1 LSLLSLNIDDA
12 KKLKDF
18 GISCYISKFSN
29 GEKNEMKQ
37 VYLLGKIPPID
48 LLKAQIPQAIIV
60 SKRQMTENINTTK
73 IFVNSVDKLFESLVD
88 ISIMFSDNVGL
99 IKIIKTIIQSGEE
112 TKALIFKLYEEINKQ
127 PATTIGIKY
136 VNRCALCGTETSQD
150 YCGKCDDIIDTV
162 DEDSRRFLSKM
173 NQPLFDMLQKIH
185 DTLKYDGLFNDS
197 NDYATVER
205 LEKFNFIEINR
216 NIHPKIIKITS
227 KGRRLLDAW
236 NKSKGTSKT

>member
-1 LSLLSLNIDDA
+1 MSLLNLSIDDA

-18 GISCYISKFSN
+18 GIPCYISKFSD
-29 GEKNEMKQ
+29 GESKR

-48 LLKAQIPQAIIV
+48 LLKTQVPQAIIMCQ
-60 SKRQMTENINTTK
+60 RQMTENINTTK
-73 IFVNSVDKLFESLVD
+73 IFVNNTDKLFESLVD
-88 ISIMFSDNVGL
+88 ISIMFSDNSNI

-112 TKALIFKLYEEINKQ
+112 VKALIYKLYEEMNKQ
-127 PATTIGIKY
+127 PATTIGLKY

-173 NQPLFDMLQKIH
+173 NQPIFDMLQKIH

-197 NDYATVER
+197 SDFSTVER
-205 LEKFNFIEINR
+205 LEKYNFIDINR

-236 NKSKGTSKT
+236 NKSKGTSKA